1 MAYATKQSETVETIK
16 SVTLDLTLEE
26 ARTLAV
32 VYSKVSGSDG
42 SYADS
47 PRRHVQSVYEA
58 LEGIGVVYKGAPEY
72 DLIEDN
78 HGRQSLYF
86 SDYPAEAV

>member
-1 MAYATKQSETVETIK
+1 MKRWRV
-16 SVTLDLTLEE
+16 SVSST
-26 ARTLAV
+26 
-32 VYSKVSGSDG
+32 
-42 SYADS
+42 
-47 PRRHVQSVYEA
+47 
-58 LEGIGVVYKGAPEY
+58 KGAPEY